1 MLELVKAAYNVDPVP
16 ALKPEVKTHA
26 NRSNTYKSTKLE
38 LEAKE
43 VQIFIYGE
51 PNGTHEVALIFEY
64 PKKEV
69 SYMIPKIGLCLES
82 FAVGELATRAFSGGG
97 DLDAGEE
104 GGGGLPPPI

>member
-1 MLELVKAAYNVDPVP
+1 MLELVKTAYNVDPIP
-16 ALKPEVKTHA
+16 PLKAEVKAHA

-51 PNGTHEVALIFEY
+51 PNGGHEVALIFEY
-64 PKKEV
+64 PKKENM
-69 SYMIPKIGLCLES
+69 SSKIGLCLES

-97 DLDAGEE
+97 DLESGEE
-104 GGGGLPPPI
+104 GGGGLQAPI

>member
-1 MLELVKAAYNVDPVP
+1 
-16 ALKPEVKTHA
+16 
-26 NRSNTYKSTKLE
+26 
-38 LEAKE
+38 

-69 SYMIPKIGLCLES
+69 SYMSPKIGLCLES

-97 DLDAGEE
+97 DLDAGED